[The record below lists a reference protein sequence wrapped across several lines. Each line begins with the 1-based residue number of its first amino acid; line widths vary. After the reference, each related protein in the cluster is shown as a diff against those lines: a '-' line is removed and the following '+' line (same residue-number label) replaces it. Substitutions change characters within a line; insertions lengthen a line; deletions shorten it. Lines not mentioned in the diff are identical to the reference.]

1 MCNQINKSNYFL
13 QHNPRIYP
21 SVVFF
26 DVFYVKSSKICQK
39 FLYISNKY
47 ERKRMNMKENE
58 RFGVDKY

>member
-26 DVFYVKSSKICQK
+26 DVFYVKFSKNYHF
-39 FLYISNKY
+39 FLFISNKN
-47 ERKRMNMKENE
+47 EGIWKKVKENE